1 MCKGC
6 LLLFL
11 IFIFST
17 LAYGQK
23 FSVDISSLTRFDVA
37 NREIT
42 INSNGA
48 NKPIVFLNSKPNQGV
63 SWLKFAYHGL
73 NDSTFD
79 AIYFRPFN
87 FRSTNKNS
95 KNHCV
100 EYISM
105 PKYDW
110 FNLRHLFKDE
120 FESGLNVMID
130 PDSWIHTKIE
140 ITEKSV
146 SVFVAG
152 NPTPTLVV
160 KPLNKIDKGRV
171 GFWVGN
177 GSDGSFSNLTI
188 DETVPV
194 K

>member
-1 MCKGC
+1 MKNVNFSFGTIEFDLKGKNVPQAS
-6 LLLFL
+6 FV
-11 IFIFST
+11 
-17 LAYGQK
+17 G
-23 FSVDISSLTRFDVA
+23 
-37 NREIT
+37 
-42 INSNGA
+42 
-48 NKPIVFLNSKPNQGV
+48 
-63 SWLKFAYHGL
+63 FAYHGL